1 MRVNATSI
9 QAYDT
14 LRLHRHSALIVVVK
28 KIVSGNAHS
37 ELLLGEYFF
46 GLLREVGL
54 EMNASAILRMHLMRV
69 DAVVDNSIILFLLQG
84 RSQYF
89 IPEKL
94 PIENR
99 LLLDIGITLE
109 KGAFAWLNQ
118 HR

>member
-1 MRVNATSI
+1 
-9 QAYDT
+9 
-14 LRLHRHSALIVVVK
+14 
-28 KIVSGNAHS
+28 
-37 ELLLGEYFF
+37 
-46 GLLREVGL
+46 
-54 EMNASAILRMHLMRV
+54 MRV